1 MKYTLP
7 KNYYLENLDNRNW
20 IVYKNFKDKNEKI
33 KKDIK
38 GFYPTLK
45 MAVDSAIDMFA
56 PPVIPPSGTG
66 GGTPIGA
73 PAGVPIDG
81 GLGFLLAAGVAY
93 GGKKLKDRKKA
104 KADKEI

>member
-20 IVYKNFKDKNEKI
+20 IVYKNFKDKNGKI

-56 PPVIPPSGTG
+56 LKAEDLSDLKEMIE
-66 GGTPIGA
+66 
-73 PAGVPIDG
+73 D
-81 GLGFLLAAGVAY
+81 LKEL
-93 GGKKLKDRKKA
+93 KKLPFNLTK
-104 KADKEI
+104 